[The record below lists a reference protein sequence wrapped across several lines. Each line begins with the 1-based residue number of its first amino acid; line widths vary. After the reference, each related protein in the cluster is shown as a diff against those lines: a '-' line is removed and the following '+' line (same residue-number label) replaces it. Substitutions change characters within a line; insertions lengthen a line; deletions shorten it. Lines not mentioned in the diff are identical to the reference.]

1 MKKILFAA
9 ILLLFILKASAQQ
22 RVINIWNE
30 KIPGAIE
37 DTSYKEVDLSNAD
50 GIYQIRK
57 VTTPTL
63 TAFFAAKVN
72 ANGTAVIVCPG
83 GGYSHLAFKKEG
95 LNVAEWLN
103 SIGVAAFVLKYRLPS
118 DSIMKNKSIG
128 QLQDA
133 QEAIRIVRR
142 NAKQWN
148 IDPDK
153 IGVIGF
159 SAGGHLAASLCTLYN
174 QKVYDS
180 DTTSVR
186 PDFSI
191 LIYPVI
197 SMESNITHKGS
208 RRNLLGSNPP
218 PSEVEHFSC
227 DLQVNKDTPPAFIVL
242 AEDDKVVPVENSI
255 NYFTSLKK
263 FNIPAEL
270 HIFQKGGHGFGL
282 ANNGGTESDWTRL
295 CENWLKAMGLL

>member
-95 LNVAEWLN
+95 VNVAEWLN

-128 QLQDA
+128 PLQDA
-133 QEAIRIVRR
+133 QEAIRMVRR
-142 NAKQWN
+142 NAKRWN

-153 IGVIGF
+153 IGVMGF

-180 DTTSVR
+180 DTTSAR

-197 SMESNITHKGS
+197 SMEPNITHKGS

-218 PSEVEHFSC
+218 SSEVEHFSC

-270 HIFQKGGHGFGL
+270 HIFQKGVHGFGL
-282 ANNGGTESDWTRL
+282 AKNDGTESDWTRL